1 MTRLFT
7 AAAAFTVAATV
18 IVSATKIETNR
29 TKTFDFS
36 RLKTWDWSPAGP
48 GEIKVWLT
56 AQSKSEPVQREYA
69 PVIVRAAE
77 DALSRRGYTKPSGGP
92 PDFVLTYYVLI
103 TASTQSHEIG
113 QFLPATLEWGLPP
126 FAAQTQSLRV
136 YPQGTVVFDV
146 ASPDKDTIV
155 WRAVAQA
162 EIELQRTSEKRA
174 ARLTE
179 VVNEVLNKLP
189 RK

>member
-7 AAAAFTVAATV
+7 TAIFALAATV

-29 TKTFDFS
+29 DKKFDFS

-48 GEIKVWLT
+48 GDVKVWVS
-56 AQSKSEPVQREYA
+56 AHSKSEPVKRDYE
-69 PVIVRAAE
+69 PVIMRAAE
-77 DALSRRGYTKPSGGP
+77 DALTRRGYTKASGGP

-103 TASTQSHEIG
+103 TAGTQSHEIG
-113 QFLPATLEWGLPP
+113 QFLPATTAWAMPP
-126 FAAQTQSLRV
+126 FTAQTQSLRV
-136 YPQGTVVFDV
+136 YPLGTLVFDV
-146 ASPDKDTIV
+146 ASPDKDAIV

-162 EIELQRTSEKRA
+162 EVELQRTADKRT

-179 VVNEVLNKLP
+179 VVNEVLAKLP